1 MSFAHAVAIGA
12 CFAYFPHLLHSLLYN
27 CLLCHPFLK
36 FLLLTIILIRMF
48 AVCTL
53 SLHSGNFRHQMFI
66 LQEHTNIVVRFR
78 RAVSCVENRANLRFP
93 EGYVDSNA
101 TIGAH

>member
-12 CFAYFPHLLHSLLYN
+12 CFAYFSALTAFNAVQLLALPS
-27 CLLCHPFLK
+27 FSQI
-36 FLLLTIILIRMF
+36 LLLTIILIRMF

-53 SLHSGNFRHQMFI
+53 SLHSGNFRHQMFF